1 MLLYFHSDIV
11 LLLDEL
17 LVLLRPVKND
27 VEDALVDE
35 LEEPI
40 DNCDYELPER
50 IKTQPHD
57 DRDNCF
63 LPFDSKKGPL
73 RYDSEQ

>member
-11 LLLDEL
+11 LLLDEM

-35 LEEPI
+35 LEEPV
-40 DNCDYELPER
+40 DNPGTTIATWFSVSLVY
-50 IKTQPHD
+50 
-57 DRDNCF
+57 
-63 LPFDSKKGPL
+63 L
-73 RYDSEQ
+73 RGASL